1 MILVDLNQVMISN
14 LMAQIG
20 RDSDISEDLVR
31 HMILNSIRSYNVKFK
46 EEFGDIVI
54 CCDSRHY
61 WRREIF
67 PNYKSSR
74 KKNREDSQ
82 FDWDNIFTIFNKVR
96 DELKEHMPWK
106 VMDVYG
112 AEADDIIATLV
123 KEKQGENI
131 LILSGDKDFIQLQ
144 KYEKVKQYAPI
155 QKKWVNGVDPKRY
168 IKEHILKGDRGDS
181 IPNFLSPDDT
191 FINGIR
197 QKPISKKK
205 LDYWIESDPK
215 GFCNEYQFRN
225 FQRNQRLVDFD
236 YIPKEVEENILSEFE
251 SIKPS
256 GRHNIL
262 NYFVK
267 NKLKDLIGQIQE
279 F

>member
-31 HMILNSIRSYNVKFK
+31 HMILNSIRSYNNKFK

-67 PNYKSSR
+67 PNYKWGR
-74 KKNREDSQ
+74 KQHRAGDTL
-82 FDWDNIFTIFNKVR
+82 DWDLIFSVFNKVR
-96 DELKEHMPWK
+96 DEMKEHMPWK
-106 VMDVYG
+106 VVDVYG
-112 AEADDIIATLV
+112 AEADDIIATLT
-123 KEKQGENI
+123 KNNNEEI

-144 KYEKVKQYAPI
+144 KYGNVKQYAPI

-191 FINGIR
+191 FINNIR
-197 QKPISKKK
+197 QNQLVRRSWIIGLIVIQKVSVMNINSEIFNEISV
-205 LDYWIESDPK
+205 L
-215 GFCNEYQFRN
+215 
-225 FQRNQRLVDFD
+225 
-236 YIPKEVEENILSEFE
+236 
-251 SIKPS
+251 
-256 GRHNIL
+256 
-262 NYFVK
+262 
-267 NKLKDLIGQIQE
+267 
-279 F
+279 